1 MDYRGYGGMRDA
13 PGDYTIDEIA
23 TDALALADKLGFAS
37 FSLIGHSMG
46 GMAIERIAA
55 LAPERDA
62 RAGRRRARS
71 LRRDTDGR
79 GATGLV

>member
-1 MDYRGYGGMRDA
+1 MAACGTRRA
-13 PGDYTIDEIA
+13 TTIDEIA
-23 TDALALADKLGFAS
+23 TDALALADELGFAS

-55 LAPERDA
+55 LAPA
-62 RAGRRRARS
+62 MRARWS
-71 LRRDTDGR
+71 PSRPFLRRDTDGC